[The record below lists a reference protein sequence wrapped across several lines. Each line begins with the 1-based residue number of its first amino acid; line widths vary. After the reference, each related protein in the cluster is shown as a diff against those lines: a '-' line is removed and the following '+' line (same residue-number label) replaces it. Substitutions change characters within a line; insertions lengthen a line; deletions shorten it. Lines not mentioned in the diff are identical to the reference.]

1 MNLPAPPHPKGP
13 YIFQDMIPDT
23 NPSGDKKSSNHPRSF
38 QNFINIMSHT
48 YNSDMPDIKEIQ
60 ASDEETADF
69 ATLCNICCFDEPM
82 TVHEAL
88 NSIESH
94 YWQEAMNEEELWC
107 YQGTWVVVDHIPDM
121 HLLTSRWVF
130 KRKRDN
136 AG

>member
-1 MNLPAPPHPKGP
+1 
-13 YIFQDMIPDT
+13 
-23 NPSGDKKSSNHPRSF
+23 
-38 QNFINIMSHT
+38 MSHNT

-88 NSIESH
+88 NSNESH

-107 YQGTWVVVDHIPDM
+107 YQGTWVVVDHTPDM

-136 AG
+136 SGGITRYRTRLVVRGFAQIPGLDYGDIFAPAV